1 MDRTVEEKARIGL
14 ARMAVDLPFIPDT
27 EFGDLEKV
35 LKLGKEIRFL
45 KGLIRRSFDV
55 KCLRCKDTGQV
66 PVFFSRPQLCPSC
79 LTQQQTTSI

>member
-14 ARMAVDLPFIPDT
+14 ARMAVDLPFTPDT

-45 KGLIRRSFDV
+45 KGLIRRS
-55 KCLRCKDTGQV
+55 LRC
-66 PVFFSRPQLCPSC
+66 
-79 LTQQQTTSI
+79 